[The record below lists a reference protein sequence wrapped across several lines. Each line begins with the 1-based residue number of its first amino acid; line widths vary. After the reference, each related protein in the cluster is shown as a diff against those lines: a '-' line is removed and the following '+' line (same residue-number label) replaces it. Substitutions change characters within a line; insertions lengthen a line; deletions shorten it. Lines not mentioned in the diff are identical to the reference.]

1 MGHLIEVLRNVG
13 WYNEK
18 QIGCFGQVTGER
30 PISGTRYWSF
40 SQEIVIYAV
49 SNRYL
54 IIL

>member
-30 PISGTRYWSF
+30 PISGTTVGIGASARK
-40 SQEIVIYAV
+40 
-49 SNRYL
+49 L
-54 IIL
+54 